1 MAAKQGT
8 VKSFNPDKGF
18 GFIDLNGNDIFFL
31 KTDNREFARKGDTVS
46 FVTKM
51 SDRGAQATHVKVL
64 NRESGGYLGVV
75 KSFNPTKGFGFIECD
90 QTTQMYNQDVFFM
103 KTSVSGLFPEQGAKV
118 TFQVTETEKGP
129 HAVNVK
135 AVSSTN
141 NAKAPMQK
149 LSAVLGQL
157 QGTPGV
163 NEVLGAIVSALSG
176 QQMPTGG
183 KAGKGGGMNSPRAAM
198 GGKGGGAM
206 QGGAAMAMQ
215 GGGKGGGEGK
225 MSFGTVKSFSQ
236 QKGWGFL
243 QTSSGEDVFV
253 AGRVVQTG
261 SLNVGDQV
269 VFKKTQG
276 PKGLQAEEVQ
286 ALQAQELQ
294 AAYQGVVKTFNAE
307 KGWGF
312 IGDTNCAKFGDVFLH
327 RNDLGA
333 MTVNVGDTLEFSV
346 KMNNSGRPQAENIRV
361 VGAPGAYGKS
371 KGGQRYSPY

>member
-18 GFIDLNGNDIFFL
+18 GFIDFNGNDIFFL

-75 KSFNPTKGFGFIECD
+75 KSFNPNKGFGFIECD

-176 QQMPTGG
+176 QNIPTSKPG
-183 KAGKGGGMNSPRAAM
+183 KGGMNSPRAAM

-206 QGGAAMAMQ
+206 QGGAATAMN
-215 GGGKGGGEGK
+215 GGGKGGAAEGK
-225 MSFGTVKSFSQ
+225 MSFGTVKSFNQ

-243 QTSSGEDVFV
+243 QTNSGEDIFV
-253 AGRVVQTG
+253 AGRAVQTG
-261 SLNVGDQV
+261 PLNVGDLV

-276 PKGLQAEEVQ
+276 PKGFQAEDVQ
-286 ALQAQELQ
+286 AVQQHELQ

-312 IGDTNCAKFGDVFLH
+312 IGDTNGPKFGDVFLH